1 MKIKNLKPICRFP
14 HQPPTAALQSSL
26 SANLDAA
33 ACTGA
38 VRLSVAHS
46 LQLASHRLHPAHP
59 GRKILDGLKCQTL
72 GQFKWRAGGVY
83 LSVQL
88 PAA

>member
-26 SANLDAA
+26 SANLDAT
-33 ACTGA
+33 ACIGA
-38 VRLSVAHS
+38 GPLSLAHS
-46 LQLASHRLHPAHP
+46 LQLPSHRLHLAHL
-59 GRKILDGLKCQTL
+59 GRKVLDGLKCQTL
-72 GQFKWRAGGVY
+72 EQFKWRASGVY